1 MKNKLIKSKI
11 EQLKKG
17 NKTIHQNI
25 KMANTLLVM
34 DQVSSKT
41 SYRLNDDF
49 GYIQLFH

>member
-1 MKNKLIKSKI
+1 MIKNKI

-17 NKTIHQNI
+17 NKTIHKNI
-25 KMANTLLVM
+25 KMATTLLVM